1 ASVSKTEGCRFDSY
15 CPCHIRFT
23 AATVVA
29 LVAGNMS
36 NSNVETVSSNAD
48 RLKLALAVLVLV
60 AGIVG
65 YSMLEGQPAVLRVG
79 VLLASGIAAGC
90 IACSSGPGRSA
101 LSSGRDS
108 YNDIKRGA
116 WPIRQETLRMT
127 GIVFAFV
134 IVVGAFLW
142 LVDKILQWVIFGVL
156 LGWN

>member
-1 ASVSKTEGCRFDSY
+1 
-15 CPCHIRFT
+15 
-23 AATVVA
+23 VA

-48 RLKLALAVLVLV
+48 RLKLALAVLVIV

-79 VLLASGIAAGC
+79 VFLVSLIVAGFIAW
-90 IACSSGPGRSA
+90 SSEPGKRS
-101 LSSGRDS
+101 LSFGRDS
-108 YNDIKRGA
+108 YNEVKRVV
-116 WPIRQETLRMT
+116 WPTRKETVRMT

-134 IVVGAFLW
+134 VVIGAFLW
-142 LVDKILQWVIFGVL
+142 LVDQILQWLIFGIL

>member
-1 ASVSKTEGCRFDSY
+1 M
-15 CPCHIRFT
+15 
-23 AATVVA
+23 A

-65 YSMLEGQPAVLRVG
+65 YSMLESHATVLRIG
-79 VLLASGIAAGC
+79 AFLLSVIVAGLIAW
-90 IACSSGPGRSA
+90 SSEPGKRSM
-101 LSSGRDS
+101 SFGRDA
-108 YNDIKRGA
+108 YNEIKRVV
-116 WPIRQETLRMT
+116 WPSRQETIRMT

-134 IVVGAFLW
+134 AVVGIFLW
-142 LVDKILQWVIFGVL
+142 LVDQILQWVIFGVL

>member
-1 ASVSKTEGCRFDSY
+1 M
-15 CPCHIRFT
+15 
-23 AATVVA
+23 A

-48 RLKLALAVLVLV
+48 RLKLALAVLVIA

-65 YSMLEGQPAVLRVG
+65 YSMLEAQPTVLRIGVFLLSVIVG
-79 VLLASGIAAGC
+79 GFIAW
-90 IACSSGPGRSA
+90 SSEPGKRS
-101 LSSGRDS
+101 LSFGRDAYS
-108 YNDIKRGA
+108 EVKRVV
-116 WPIRQETLRMT
+116 WPTRSETIRMT

-134 IVVGAFLW
+134 VVVGAFLW